1 MRFRAVRTAGNS
13 SGGALIGWMAQSAL
27 MRRGASLG
35 GLRGAFL
42 LRAVGRRATPCGGFE
57 QCALRM
63 PPYRESIANYDK

>member
-1 MRFRAVRTAGNS
+1 
-13 SGGALIGWMAQSAL
+13 MAQSAL
-27 MRRGASLG
+27 MRRGANLG

-57 QCALRM
+57 QCALRV